1 MKELTRFFFVSVS
14 GVVVDIALAYA
25 IATLLGTP
33 LWIAAALGFLVAT
46 FGNYFLHEVWTFRG
60 DTSHLSTKRGLYYVM
75 TSSVT
80 LSSRLVVVAGLSAW
94 SSSDHTLVILISG
107 SVVSFFVNYII
118 SKYFVFSRYAASK
131 GKSL

>member
-1 MKELTRFFFVSVS
+1 MKELTRFFLVSVS

-33 LWIAAALGFLVAT
+33 LWTAAALGFLVAA
-46 FGNYFLHEVWTFRG
+46 FGNYFLHELWTFRCK
-60 DTSHLSTKRGLYYVM
+60 TSQLSTKRAVYYVM

-80 LSSRLVVVAGLSAW
+80 LSSRLMVVAGLSAW
-94 SSSDHTLVILISG
+94 FSSDYTLVILIG
-107 SVVSFFVNYII
+107 GAAVSFFVNFII
-118 SKYFVFSRYAASK
+118 SKYFVFSRYAANN